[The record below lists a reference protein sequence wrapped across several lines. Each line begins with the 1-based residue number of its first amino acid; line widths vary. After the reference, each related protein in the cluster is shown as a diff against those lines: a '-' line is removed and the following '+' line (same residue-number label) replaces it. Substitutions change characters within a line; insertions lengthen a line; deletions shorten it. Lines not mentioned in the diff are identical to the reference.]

1 MCRGHPGA
9 RQHAD
14 PQRLEKPGRHGG
26 CLLIGSATPPVQEVI
41 RLTQQHRGLSAGWLA
56 GNDKMAE
63 ARLAKMAE
71 VEQAAT
77 GVGQ

>member
-1 MCRGHPGA
+1 MA
-9 RQHAD
+9 
-14 PQRLEKPGRHGG
+14 
-26 CLLIGSATPPVQEVI
+26 VQEVI